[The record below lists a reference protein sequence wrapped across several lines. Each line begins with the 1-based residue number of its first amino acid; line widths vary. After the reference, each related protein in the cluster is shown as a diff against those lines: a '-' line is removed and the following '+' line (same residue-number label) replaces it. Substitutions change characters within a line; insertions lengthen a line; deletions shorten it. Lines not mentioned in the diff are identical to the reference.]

1 MESITLTLNQW
12 LLLVHFELLLF
23 AAVFLTIGAID
34 EIAVDMTYL
43 WLRLSGRAKT
53 PKLPLELEQ
62 SYALDGR
69 AAVLIPAW
77 NEAEVIGATM
87 SHALAVWPHPD
98 LRLYVGCY
106 REDPA
111 TVTAAMAAA
120 QGDPRV
126 RIVMMGY
133 KGPTNK
139 SDCLNRLYRALCDD
153 ELRTAIP
160 VRMVVLH
167 DAEDMVDPAA
177 LTLFDQTMSH
187 ADFAQLPVLAMPQ
200 ERSRWIAG
208 HYGDEFAEAHGKV
221 MVVRGA
227 IGAGLPSA
235 GVGTAIARPM
245 LARLAQLQPDVGPFP
260 TGSLTEDY
268 ELGLR
273 VAAMGGKGRFLRWR
287 AQDGRLIATRAF
299 FPAQLNQAVRQKTR
313 WTHGIALQGWD
324 RLGWIGGGADMWMQ
338 LRDRRGPFAAL
349 ILALGYIL
357 VLATAAGLVAQWAG
371 VFEPLPLPLGLKL
384 LLLANT
390 GFFIWRAVVRAM
402 FSAREFGWREGVLA
416 ILRIPV
422 SNVIA
427 IMATRRALAAYMRS
441 LRGAPVIWDKTEHQ
455 DHPVKQSSATSSVV
469 ATA

>member
-1 MESITLTLNQW
+1 MESMTFTLNQW

-23 AAVFLTIGAID
+23 AAVFLAIGAID
-34 EIAVDMTYL
+34 EFAVDMTYL
-43 WLRLSGRAKT
+43 WLRLSGRVKT
-53 PKLPLELEQ
+53 PKLSLELEQ
-62 SYALDGR
+62 SQSLNGR

-111 TVTAAMAAA
+111 TVAAAMAAA
-120 QGDPRV
+120 QGDARV
-126 RIVMMGY
+126 RIVMMAH

-153 ELRTAIP
+153 ERRSAVP
-160 VRMVVLH
+160 VRMVLLH

-177 LTLFDQTMSH
+177 LTLFDQTMAH
-187 ADFAQLPVLAMPQ
+187 VDFAQLPVLAMPQ

-235 GVGTAIARPM
+235 GVGSAIARPM
-245 LARLAQLQPDVGPFP
+245 LAHLEQLQPDVGPFP

-273 VAAMGGKGRFLRWR
+273 IAAMGGAGRFLRWR

-299 FPAQLNQAVRQKTR
+299 FPAQLDQAVRQKTR

-324 RLGWIGGGADMWMQ
+324 RLGWIGGGADLWMQ

-357 VLATAAGLVAQWAG
+357 VLTTAVGLIAQWTG
-371 VFEPLPLPLGLKL
+371 FLEPLPLPLALKL

-390 GFFIWRAVVRAM
+390 GFFVWRAVMRAM
-402 FSAREFGWREGVLA
+402 FTAREFGWREGMLA
-416 ILRIPV
+416 MLRIPV

-427 IMATRRALAAYMRS
+427 IMATRRALVAYARS
-441 LRGAPVIWDKTEHQ
+441 LRGAPVVWDKTEHQ
-455 DHPVKQSSATSSVV
+455 HHPVMTRPVTDLSAT
-469 ATA
+469 AA

>member
-1 MESITLTLNQW
+1 MLSQW

-34 EIAVDMTYL
+34 EFAVDMAYF
-43 WLRLSGRAKT
+43 WLRLSGRVNT
-53 PKLPLELEQ
+53 PKLSLELEQ
-62 SYALDGR
+62 SYALKGR

-77 NEAEVIGATM
+77 NEAAVIGATI
-87 SHALAVWPHPD
+87 SHALAAWPHAD

-106 REDPA
+106 RDDVG
-111 TVTAAMAAA
+111 TLTAAMAAA
-120 QGDPRV
+120 GGDMRV
-126 RIVMMGY
+126 RIVMMPH

-153 ELRTAIP
+153 ERRSGVA

-177 LTLFDQTMSH
+177 LSLFDQAMDN

-200 ERSRWIAG
+200 KRSRWIAG

-245 LARLAQLQPDVGPFP
+245 LARLAGLQPDIGPFP

-273 VAAMGGKGRFLRWR
+273 IAAMGGKGRFLRYR
-287 AQDGRLIATRAF
+287 TQDGRLVATRAF
-299 FPAQLNQAVRQKTR
+299 FPAGLDQAVRQKTR
-313 WTHGIALQGWD
+313 WINGIALHGWD
-324 RLGWIGGGADMWMQ
+324 RLGWSGGSADLWMQ
-338 LRDRRGPFAAL
+338 LRDRRGPLAAL
-349 ILALGYIL
+349 VLALGYAL
-357 VLATAAGLVAQWAG
+357 VFTTLAGLGAQWLG
-371 VFEPLPLPLGLKL
+371 WLHPMPLPPALKL

-390 GFFIWRAVVRAM
+390 GFFLWRAAIRAL
-402 FSAREFGWREGVLA
+402 FTAREFGWREGVRA
-416 ILRIPV
+416 VMRIPV
-422 SNVIA
+422 SNAIA
-427 IMATRRALAAYMRS
+427 IVATRRALLAYVRS
-441 LRGAPVIWDKTEHQ
+441 LGGAPMTWDKTEH
-455 DHPVKQSSATSSVV
+455 DHHPVMMGPGASSAGPVG
-469 ATA
+469 

>member
-1 MESITLTLNQW
+1 MESMTFTLNQW

-34 EIAVDMTYL
+34 EFAVDVAYF
-43 WLRLSGRAKT
+43 WLRITGRVKT
-53 PKLPLELEQ
+53 AKLPLELEQ
-62 SYALDGR
+62 SHSLAGR

-77 NEAEVIGATM
+77 NEAEVIGATV
-87 SHALAVWPHPD
+87 SHALAVWPHRD

-106 REDPA
+106 REDPG
-111 TVTAAMAAA
+111 TVTAVMAAA

-126 RIVMMGY
+126 RIVMMAH

-153 ELRTAIP
+153 EVRSAIP
-160 VRMVVLH
+160 VRMAILH

-177 LTLFDQTMSH
+177 LTLFDQAMAR

-235 GVGTAIARPM
+235 GVGSAIARPM
-245 LARLAQLQPDVGPFP
+245 LARLEKLQPDVGPFP

-273 VAAMGGKGRFLRWR
+273 IAAMGGVGKFLRQR
-287 AQDGRLIATRAF
+287 TQDGRLIATRAF

-313 WTHGIALQGWD
+313 WTQGIALQGWD
-324 RLGWIGGGADMWMQ
+324 RLGWAGSAADLWMQ

-349 ILALGYIL
+349 ILALGYVL
-357 VLATAAGLVAQWAG
+357 VLATTVGLIAQWTG
-371 VFEPLPLPLGLKL
+371 FLDPLPLPFGLKL
-384 LLLANT
+384 LLMANT
-390 GFFIWRAVVRAM
+390 GFFIWRALVRGM
-402 FSAREFGWREGVLA
+402 FTAREFGWREGGLA
-416 ILRIPV
+416 MLRIPV

-427 IMATRRALAAYMRS
+427 IMATRRALIAYARS
-441 LRGAPVIWDKTEHQ
+441 LRGAPVVWDKTEHQ
-455 DHPVKQSSATSSVV
+455 HHPVMARPTTNLAVI
-469 ATA
+469 AE